1 MSQVSFQQGQSLYLS
16 CRSWLKSGLGW
27 PWGASWEAEA
37 GVVRLRANGSAV
49 VVLLNWGVRLLP

>member
-1 MSQVSFQQGQSLYLS
+1 MGIFPRTESIPELPVMAEV
-16 CRSWLKSGLGW
+16 RAGLAL
-27 PWGASWEAEA
+27 GASWEAEA